1 MPNRKITVTLTG
13 PVKLDGEDRKAGDQ
27 VEVTMSVAL
36 QLVEL
41 GALAGLPEVDLGDAQ
56 AGEDPALHEKA
67 RAMAETLVGQK
78 VAEAMAETAAQLD
91 NERRRADELAL
102 QLSETQAERDSL
114 MAQLA
119 VALAER
125 DDLAVAAT
133 TAEPETADPAG
144 GQVTDA
150 AQKKRG
156 K

>member
-102 QLSETQAERDSL
+102 QLSETQA
-114 MAQLA
+114 
-119 VALAER
+119 
-125 DDLAVAAT
+125 
-133 TAEPETADPAG
+133 
-144 GQVTDA
+144 
-150 AQKKRG
+150 G
-156 K
+156 KP

>member
-41 GALAGLPEVDLGDAQ
+41 GALAGLPEVELGDAQ

-78 VAEAMAETAAQLD
+78 VAEAMAETAAHLD

-114 MAQLA
+114 KSQLA
-119 VALAER
+119 AASAL
-125 DDLAVAAT
+125 
-133 TAEPETADPAG
+133 TADQDTAG
-144 GQVTDA
+144 SSSPGGEVTDTA
-150 AQKKRG
+150 TKKRG